1 MTFIELVAPTGAVF
15 VSGLSLLKFTLVE
28 RDENRPPEALSNS
41 FGRPRIASRGRRDFS
56 ALSCR
61 STAGVSLA
69 FCQKRDGFAY

>member
-1 MTFIELVAPTGAVF
+1 MVAPTGAVF
-15 VSGLSLLKFTLVE
+15 VCGLSLLKFTLVE

-56 ALSCR
+56 ALCCS

-69 FCQKRDGFAY
+69 FCLKRDESVY